1 VVEEIKTASVLDQNP
16 FYELPQ
22 ELKTKAYI
30 KAIDEYRALYKR
42 SVRDPEWFWSKLAN
56 DLDWY
61 KKWDEVLEYD
71 FNKPEIHWF
80 KGGKLNASY
89 NCLDRHLNT
98 WRSNKVALIWQGEL
112 LEENRFF
119 TYQQL
124 HYHVCKFANVLK
136 KVGVEKGDRVSLYM
150 PMVPELPIAM
160 LACARI
166 GAIHNVIFVGF
177 GYKALRDRI
186 NDSGSKVLIT
196 ADGYHR
202 GGRIVQNKAIA
213 DEALKECPGV
223 EKVIVVKRLGIDAPF
238 TKERDLWWHEEIARE
253 DITLNCEPAVMD
265 AEDTLFL
272 LYNSGNTDKP
282 RGVLHTTGGYLLYVY
297 QTLKWVFDVKDKDV
311 FFCTEDISGVNGHS
325 YVIYGPL
332 ALGATSLMFEGIPTY
347 PDPDRFWEIV
357 ERYRVS
363 VFCTAP
369 AAIRTFMHER
379 EEWVKKRDIS
389 SLRILGVVG
398 EPIDPEAWKWYHF
411 HVGMEKCPIID
422 AWSQPETGGFLIC
435 PLPITPLKPGSVT
448 YPFPGIVPKI
458 LREDGTECDVDEV
471 GFLVIANPWP
481 AMSRGL
487 WNDSNQERF
496 KETYFK
502 FFPGYY
508 FTGEGAK
515 RDADGYIWLMGR
527 IDDVIHVAG
536 NRIGMA
542 EVESALVSHPSV
554 AETATIGI
562 PHHVKDKKIYAF
574 VTLKPGVRNSEDL
587 QEELLAHIRKVI
599 GPAAT
604 PDTLQFTEILPR
616 MRNGWTLK
624 RILRKTAEERIE
636 ELGQTST
643 DSRASEKGMKKNLFY
658 HPGHT
663 WLKVE
668 KADEVRIGIDY
679 LLSKIIGNVKVVVL
693 PLSGSRCFQG
703 EKLCSLIKGEGI
715 LHIVFP
721 ISGSI
726 LSVNQKL
733 KDQPEL
739 ITKDPLGEGF
749 LLTLRPKNLQRDQKP
764 LFFGEAAFS
773 WYQRE
778 LERFKTAVVSDL
790 SPDQKGIGITMQD
803 GEIKLGDAEKLMNT
817 GRYIQLVNTFLR
829 KGEKCFASL
838 QARKGRESK
847 I

>member
-1 VVEEIKTASVLDQNP
+1 MKAFVETIE
-16 FYELPQ
+16 
-22 ELKTKAYI
+22 
-30 KAIDEYRALYKR
+30 EYRALYER
-42 SVRDPEWFWSKLAN
+42 SVRDPEGFWSKLA
-56 DLDWY
+56 DHLDWY
-61 KKWDEVLEYD
+61 KKWDKVLEYD

-89 NCLDRHLNT
+89 NCLDRHLDT

-112 LEENRFF
+112 PEENRSF

-136 KVGVEKGDRVSLYM
+136 KFGVKKGDRVSLYL

-166 GAIHNVIFVGF
+166 GAIHSVVFTELGH
-177 GYKALRDRI
+177 KALRDRI
-186 NDSGSKVLIT
+186 NDSGSKLLIT
-196 ADGYHR
+196 ADGYYR

-213 DEALKECPGV
+213 DEALKECPDV

-238 TKERDLWWHEEIARE
+238 TKERDLWWHEEMTKE
-253 DITLNCEPAVMD
+253 DITPNCEPAVTD
-265 AEDTLFL
+265 AEDTFFL
-272 LYNSGNTDKP
+272 LYTSGSTDKP
-282 RGVLHTTGGYLLYVY
+282 RGVIHTVGGYLLFVY
-297 QTLKWVFDVKDKDV
+297 QTLKWVFDVKDEDV
-311 FFCTEDISGVNGHS
+311 FFCTEDISGVTGHS

-347 PDPDRFWEIV
+347 PNPDRFWEIV
-357 ERYRVS
+357 ERYKVS
-363 VFCTAP
+363 IFCTAP
-369 AAIRTFMHER
+369 AAIRTLMQEG
-379 EEWVKKRDIS
+379 EGWVKKREIS
-389 SLRILGVVG
+389 SLRILGAVG
-398 EPIDPEAWKWYHF
+398 EPIDPEAWRWYHF
-411 HVGMEKCPIID
+411 HVGLEKCPIID
-422 AWSQPETGGFLIC
+422 AWSQAETGGFLIC
-435 PLPITPLKPGSVT
+435 PLPITPLKPGSAT
-448 YPFPGIVPKI
+448 YPFPGVVPKI

-502 FFPGYY
+502 LFPGYY

-515 RDADGYIWLMGR
+515 RDVDGYFWLMGR
-527 IDDVIHVAG
+527 LDDVIHVSG

-542 EVESALVSHPSV
+542 EVENALVSHPSV
-554 AETATIGI
+554 AETAMIGI
-562 PHHVKDKKIYAF
+562 PHDVKGRKIYAF
-574 VTLKPGVRNSEDL
+574 VTLKTGIQNREDL
-587 QEELLAHIRKVI
+587 REELLAHARKVI

-604 PDTLQFTEILPR
+604 PDTLQFTEVLPR
-616 MRNGWTLK
+616 MRNGMTMK
-624 RILRKTAEERIE
+624 RILRKTAEGRIE
-636 ELGQTST
+636 ELGRTSN
-643 DSRASEKGMKKNLFY
+643 DSRASEEWRGKFLFY
-658 HPGHT
+658 YPGHT
-663 WLKVE
+663 WVKVE
-668 KADEVRIGIDY
+668 NADEVRIGIDY
-679 LLSKIIGNVKVVVL
+679 FLGKIIGNVKVVVL
-693 PLSGSRCFQG
+693 PLSGGRCLQG
-703 EKLCSLIKGEGI
+703 ENLCSLIKEEGI

-721 ISGSI
+721 VSGSI

-749 LLTLRPKNLQRDQKP
+749 LLTLRPKNLQRDQKH

-778 LERFKTAVVSDL
+778 LERFKTAVVSEL
-790 SPDQKGIGITMQD
+790 SPDQKGLGITMQD
-803 GEIKLGDAEKLMNT
+803 GEIKLGDAEKLMDT
-817 GRYIQLVNTFLR
+817 ERYIQLVSIFLR
-829 KGEKCFASL
+829 KGEKGFAPF
-838 QARKGRESK
+838 QVRKGGEFK